1 MEKDLVCGMEVDRE
15 SAAAT
20 SEYQGRTYYFC
31 SEACKEEFDRNP
43 EQYVTNTQ
51 VA

>member
-1 MEKDLVCGMEVDRE
+1 MEKDVVCGMEVDRE
-15 SAAAT
+15 SAPAQ

-31 SEACKEEFDRNP
+31 AQSCKEEFDRDP
-43 EQYVTNTQ
+43 GKFVKAAE